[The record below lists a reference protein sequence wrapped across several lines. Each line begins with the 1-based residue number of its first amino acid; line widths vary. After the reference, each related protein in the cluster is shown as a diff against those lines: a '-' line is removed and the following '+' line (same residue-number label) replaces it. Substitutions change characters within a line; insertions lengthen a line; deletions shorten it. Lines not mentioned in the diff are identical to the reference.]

1 MPTSKHRRKP
11 GEECPLGSPLRVEA
25 RFDRLERVI
34 AGPFHR
40 QFGHDHPAGFMLDLA
55 LEFLVNSP
63 HASRAAV
70 TAEFLAPAR
79 EETAAQQADEAWTL
93 LVAQQIVTVDGDT
106 VALHP
111 RFAAS

>member
-11 GEECPLGSPLRVEA
+11 GQEPLRVEA
-25 RFDRLERVI
+25 RFDRLESVI

-55 LEFLVNSP
+55 LEFLVDSP
-63 HASRAAV
+63 HASRAAI

-79 EETAAQQADEAWTL
+79 EETAAQQADEAWIL